1 MRQCSRSTSVAIV
14 ALAFLR
20 FGSSVINP
28 LAASLACCRF
38 FGATGKVHDFVDAT
52 MASLAGD
59 GGPNVANFL
68 QGISWYLGVGLVGH
82 GYKYAF

>member
-1 MRQCSRSTSVAIV
+1 LPQLI
-14 ALAFLR
+14 R
-20 FGSSVINP
+20 FMTEKIGS
-28 LAASLACCRF
+28 RF
-38 FGATGKVHDFVDAT
+38 FSATCKVHDFVDAT

-68 QGISWYLGVGLVGH
+68 QGISWCLGVGLVGH